1 MQKITEMKLSCCGL
15 DVADFR
21 KNCDCRVAVVELR
34 SYISLK
40 RCGIAMAEVLPSRC
54 GVAIAD
60 FFFKKLRVPTSAV
73 LTSNKRIG
81 AAMKRADLDGVSV
94 LNIF

>member
-34 SYISLK
+34 SYNSLK
-40 RCGIAMAEVLPSRC
+40 SCRIAIAEVLPSRC

-60 FFFKKLRVPTSAV
+60 FFFKLRVPTSAV
-73 LTSNKRIG
+73 LTSNKRSG
-81 AAMKRADLDGVSV
+81 AAM
-94 LNIF
+94 